1 VWPAAVGLFAFTWL
15 ELVAP
20 ERATLPV
27 LQSWFALYVVI
38 LGFGAVLFGDRW
50 FTASDPFEAYA
61 LLMARLSPLGRRS
74 DGAIV
79 VRLPLDNLDGLTPRP
94 GLVALVS
101 ALLGSTAYDGYSNSS
116 SWIGWAQNTNY
127 SMTLLRS
134 ATPSAA
140 SPCCSLPNP
149 FPNRPT

>member
-1 VWPAAVGLFAFTWL
+1 VGLFAFTWL

-27 LQSWFALYVVI
+27 LQSGFALYVVI

-50 FTASDPFEAYA
+50 FTAADPFEAYA

-79 VRLPLDNLDGLTPRP
+79 VPAPAGQPRRPHPAPRIGRAGIGAARIDGLRRVLQLQFLDRLGAEHQLLHDTAQVGYTVG
-94 GLVALVS
+94 GL
-101 ALLGSTAYDGYSNSS
+101 ALLFST
-116 SWIGWAQNTNY
+116 
-127 SMTLLRS
+127 
-134 ATPSAA
+134 
-140 SPCCSLPNP
+140 
-149 FPNRPT
+149 